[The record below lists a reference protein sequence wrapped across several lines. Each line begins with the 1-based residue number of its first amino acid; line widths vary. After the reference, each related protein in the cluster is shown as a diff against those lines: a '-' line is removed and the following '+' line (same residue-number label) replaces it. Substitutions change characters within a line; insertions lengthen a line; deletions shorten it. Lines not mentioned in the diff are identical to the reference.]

1 MVSPWNVSEKSAR
14 LCIDQRDDFFFDHPL
29 DHLSG
34 ICLVTVVNRFI
45 QSVVFDY
52 EKNLGVRYYVASMQ
66 TCFTKYTEIEDAL
79 DLNAF
84 VEDINSRE
92 ARLHFSI
99 SQKQALTCHGTA
111 VLSVWSEGEAGEVLD
126 REGLSYG
133 PERIDG
139 CLVHKVLE
147 KNVLISDHLDEGG
160 RYKCRV
166 VLPER
171 PHILDGGELLE
182 VPLLFEAVRQFQLS
196 LMHKVEDIPL
206 KARMILSD
214 MELNLSRPVTRF
226 DKLWIDFDKKQK
238 IENKTSNKFAFTW
251 KCGILCKDQSVGTC
265 SAKYFIVSEERYWKL
280 RNRSSAQKG
289 GNQ

>member
-1 MVSPWNVSEKSAR
+1 MMSSWNVSEKSAR

-52 EKNLGVRYYVASMQ
+52 EKNLGIHYCVTSMQ
-66 TCFTKYTEIEDAL
+66 TCFTRYTETEEAL

-84 VEDINSRE
+84 VEDVNNKE

-99 SQKQALTCHGTA
+99 SQKQVLTCHGRV
-111 VLSVWSEGEAGEVLD
+111 VLSAYNQAAAEKPEDGKGESG
-126 REGLSYG
+126 G
-133 PERIDG
+133 PARIEG

-147 KNVLISDHLDEGG
+147 KNVLISDHLDQGSH
-160 RYKCRV
+160 YKCRV
-166 VLPER
+166 ILPES
-171 PHILDGGELLE
+171 PHILEGGELLE
-182 VPLLFEAVRQFQLS
+182 APLLFEAVRQFQLS

-214 MELNLSRPVTRF
+214 MELNLSRPVSRF
-226 DKLWIDFDKKQK
+226 GKLWIDFDKKQQ
-238 IENKTSNKFAFTW
+238 IENKTQNKFAFTW
-251 KCGILCKDQSVGTC
+251 ECGILCGDQIVGAC